1 MDFEAQ
7 QRLVTSVRFDV
18 VTWDHHSSWLGPNVA
33 KLFTEI
39 VVIVG
44 LVGVAGIFISVIAIE
59 LHMAWHKPCV
69 AEARQRRGE
78 RVLHQIHFN
87 CSMTVPSEIVGRAT
101 PVLLAFLAIHSR
113 AARVLSSAPALS
125 W

>member
-1 MDFEAQ
+1 MLDKA
-7 QRLVTSVRFDV
+7 VVRRKGGSGRGDSDV
-18 VTWDHHSSWLGPNVA
+18 PQGRGRVPGPRSLSI
-33 KLFTEI
+33 LFQNRRRED
-39 VVIVG
+39 
-44 LVGVAGIFISVIAIE
+44 
-59 LHMAWHKPCV
+59 P
-69 AEARQRRGE
+69 RQSEGCSRW
-78 RVLHQIHFN
+78 QIHFN